1 MKLMSVLMMA
11 LMTSALLNN
20 NVMASTLKYDIND
33 EHNCTNQH
41 VSQGERINFVVGAD
55 SGQDGSMIVV
65 ATTNLN
71 AKLYKDGQNASNLLI
86 KHSTTN
92 AFAKYMFTYGVFARL
107 DTAGDYRL
115 VTTSSGQGSV
125 CVARPS

>member
-1 MKLMSVLMMA
+1 
-11 LMTSALLNN
+11 MTSTLLNN

-41 VSQGERINFVVGAD
+41 VSQGEQINFVVGAD

-71 AKLYKDGQNASNLLI
+71 AKLYKDGQDVSDLLEPYI
-86 KHSTTN
+86 TVDT
-92 AFAKYMFTYGVFARL
+92 FVEGVVAYL
-107 DTAGDYRL
+107 DTVGNYQL
-115 VTTSSGQGSV
+115 IITNSGQGSV
-125 CVARPS
+125 CVIKPI